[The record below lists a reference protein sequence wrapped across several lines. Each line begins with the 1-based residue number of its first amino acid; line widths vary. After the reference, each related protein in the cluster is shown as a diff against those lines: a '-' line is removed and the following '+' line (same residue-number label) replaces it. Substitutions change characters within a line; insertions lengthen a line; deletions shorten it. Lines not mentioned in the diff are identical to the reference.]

1 MKKYWDIISGLS
13 AGILLAI
20 LARFELET
28 IQLVYSVIILMLVC
42 VGVMRIIEQAIEKQR
57 QIKARDRTI
66 IDNMIDVQNPI
77 KAISLA
83 QSPTKEGEK
92 IGKIIIILWEITKM
106 MWGKIKTFFDKFK
119 GHLLT
124 LVLAVLTVIEMCGG
138 FINEMCGGTLIID
151 GIEVLPVV
159 TLVCTA
165 IVALLTNGYT
175 KEQRDKIKALFS
187 RTSTNELVRT
197 EIKKKFKENS
207 AQLAEFNKLLSTQE
221 HELENFESELKS
233 LNNVLQ
239 AKREMFAMIPQL
251 ATNEDVQLAV
261 NAVAECQA
269 RIDNKKV
276 DISKTKESIET
287 LTTTINALKSQL

>member
-1 MKKYWDIISGLS
+1 MKRYWDIISGLS

-77 KAISLA
+77 KAVSLA

-106 MWGKIKTFFDKFK
+106 TWGKIKTFFDKFK

-197 EIKKKFKENS
+197 EIKKEFKKNS
-207 AQLAEFNKLLSTQE
+207 AQLAEFNKLLTTQE
-221 HELENFESELKS
+221 HELENYESELKS

>member
-57 QIKARDRTI
+57 QNKARDRTI

-138 FINEMCGGTLIID
+138 FINDMCGGTLIID

-159 TLVCTA
+159 TLLCTA

-207 AQLAEFNKLLSTQE
+207 TQLAEFNKLLTTQE

-239 AKREMFAMIPQL
+239 AKREMLAMIPQL
-251 ATNEDVQLAV
+251 ATNEDVQLAA
-261 NAVAECQA
+261 NAVAECQT

-276 DISKTKESIET
+276 DISKTKGSIET